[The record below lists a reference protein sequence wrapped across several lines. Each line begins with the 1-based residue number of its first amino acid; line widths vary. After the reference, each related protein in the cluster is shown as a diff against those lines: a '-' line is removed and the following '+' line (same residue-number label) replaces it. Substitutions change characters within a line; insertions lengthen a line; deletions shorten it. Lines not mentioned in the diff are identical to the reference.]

1 LAARSLRSL
10 VAGLRPRPRP
20 GEAGEDLACRFLQ
33 RLGFTILARNF
44 RCRAG
49 ELDIVARE
57 GVETVFVEVKERS
70 SRSHGAG
77 HEAVT
82 RTKRRRIVRAAVLY
96 AASRGLTESPL
107 RFDVISIEHSA
118 AEGRPTIRHD
128 RGAFDSEGG

>member
-1 LAARSLRSL
+1 M
-10 VAGLRPRPRP
+10 
-20 GEAGEDLACRFLQ
+20 
-33 RLGFTILARNF
+33 
-44 RCRAG
+44 
-49 ELDIVARE
+49 ARE

-82 RTKRRRIVRAAVLY
+82 LSKRRRIVRAAVLY

-107 RFDVISIEHSA
+107 RFDVISIDHSA
-118 AEGRPTIRHD
+118 AEGTPTIRHD